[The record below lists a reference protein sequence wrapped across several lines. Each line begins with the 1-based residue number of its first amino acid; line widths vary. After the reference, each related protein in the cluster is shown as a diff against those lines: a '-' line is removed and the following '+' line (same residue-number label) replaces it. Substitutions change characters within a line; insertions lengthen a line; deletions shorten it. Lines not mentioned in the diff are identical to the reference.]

1 MSRVSMFSAPFL
13 LGFDAY
19 EERIDRLS
27 RAADGYPPYNIE
39 RTVESDGSESFL
51 ISIAVAG
58 FAQAELE
65 ITQEDNQLL
74 VRGRPQE
81 RLEHAGPGVGIQ
93 VGRAAV
99 ARLAEPPDIH
109 RHVAQRVLV
118 QDGSD
123 SSRATCARVGNAST
137 DNAASSR
144 CVIHDRNGRL
154 AYVPSHAVPAR
165 IAVPHPERRDLHRRD
180 ACDGKHSRADGG
192 SG

>member
-58 FAQAELE
+58 FAHAELE

-74 VRGRPQE
+74 VRGRQKDDPSRQYLHRGIAARQFQRNFLLADGVE
-81 RLEHAGPGVGIQ
+81 VKGAVLEHGMLVISVIRPK
-93 VGRAAV
+93 AAK
-99 ARLAEPPDIH
+99 L
-109 RHVAQRVLV
+109 
-118 QDGSD
+118 
-123 SSRATCARVGNAST
+123 SR
-137 DNAASSR
+137 
-144 CVIHDRNGRL
+144 
-154 AYVPSHAVPAR
+154 R
-165 IAVPHPERRDLHRRD
+165 IEIRSA
-180 ACDGKHSRADGG
+180 
-192 SG
+192 